1 MAVAAPHPAGTPADE
16 QPPLLIRDAQDQLGY
31 LDVIGQPGH
40 PVDQLRGVGG
50 PATDDSQLHPNALT
64 SAPLRATWQAAS
76 WSAASWLSSG
86 VTWHSSIASGH
97 RQRNRQPGVGSM
109 TRGGSPPSVS
119 AGTFRGARGSGTAAS
134 SSWVEGCRGLA

>member
-1 MAVAAPHPAGTPADE
+1 MAVAAHDPGRDRADDR
-16 QPPLLIRDAQDQLGY
+16 QPLLIRVDQDQLGD

-40 PVDQLRGVGG
+40 AVDQLRGVGG

-64 SAPLRATWQAAS
+64 SAPLRATWQAAP
-76 WSAASWLSSG
+76 WPAASWLSSA

-109 TRGGSPPSVS
+109 TRGGSPRSGS
-119 AGTFRGARGSGTAAS
+119 AVTFRGARGSGTADS
-134 SSWVEGCRGLA
+134 SSWV